1 MTGRY
6 PHLCLSFKLLN
17 SVIAFPALHL
27 LIMNIGREKE
37 EYMQI
42 VFTCCL
48 FFLRVVVLD
57 KVTDFILFL
66 GQLTITAGLGKSH
79 VYLLNSFA
87 IIYAVLPGC
96 FY

>member
-6 PHLCLSFKLLN
+6 PHLRLSFKLLN
-17 SVIAFPALHL
+17 SFIAFPALHL

-42 VFTCCL
+42 VFTGCL
-48 FFLRVVVLD
+48 YFLRVVVLD

-87 IIYAVLPGC
+87 IIHAVLPGC